1 MPTEQDYKA
10 ALALALD
17 TLARLDIDECCA
29 MTGLSVEGAG
39 AYQRR
44 VIIPYLGHIYSL
56 SISDGNIAF
65 ENGDVSIKLPDQVL
79 LLHYLITSSGAP
91 VENRWITFRE
101 VPSGPFYYPSFVKR
115 AITPLVRSI
124 GQTPAI
130 LEQVAQTIGQI
141 AKTPGDIAL
150 KVIPLP
156 RVPVVLSLWKG
167 DEEFPP
173 EGNVYFDASV
183 SSYLPTEDIAYIA
196 GAVVYKVLAIARGLM

>member
-10 ALALALD
+10 ARALAID
-17 TLARLDIDECCA
+17 TLARLDIDKCCA
-29 MTGLSVEGAG
+29 MTGLSVQGAG
-39 AYQRR
+39 THKRR
-44 VIIPYLGHIYSL
+44 IIIPYLGYKYCLI
-56 SISDGNIAF
+56 ISDKNIAF
-65 ENGDVSIKLPDQVL
+65 ENSDVSLKLPDQVL
-79 LLHYLITSSGAP
+79 LLHYLITSSGVP
-91 VENRWITFRE
+91 VEDRWITFRE

-115 AITPLVRSI
+115 AVTPLVRSI
-124 GQTPAI
+124 GQAPAI
-130 LEQVAQTIGQI
+130 FKQVAQTIGQI
-141 AKTPGDIAL
+141 VETPADIAL

-196 GAVVYKVLAIARGLM
+196 GAVVYKVLAIARGLN